1 MNNTGDGGNALEQ
14 FPKGTPVYDASGEK
28 VGTVAEADPQHNGL
42 IIQKG
47 LFFRKDIPVPISAIA
62 RSDSEGIYL
71 NVSKDDASNGIWGTA
86 RDANATNVDTQTP
99 YRADAARSVG
109 DRDSDVAGSGAND
122 TAFPPN
128 QPFEDS
134 SLPSIDQQRM
144 DQ

>member
-1 MNNTGDGGNALEQ
+1 LDNTGYEGNALEQ

-28 VGTVAEADPQHNGL
+28 VGTVAEADPLHNGL

-47 LFFRKDIPVPISAIA
+47 LFFKKDISVPISAIA

-71 NVSKDDASNGIWGTA
+71 SVSKDDANNGIWGA
-86 RDANATNVDTQTP
+86 ANEANVDTQTP
-99 YRADAARSVG
+99 YRADAARSAG
-109 DRDSDVAGSGAND
+109 DRDFDIAGRDAND
-122 TAFPPN
+122 TAFPPH

-134 SLPSIDQQRM
+134 SMPSIDQQRM